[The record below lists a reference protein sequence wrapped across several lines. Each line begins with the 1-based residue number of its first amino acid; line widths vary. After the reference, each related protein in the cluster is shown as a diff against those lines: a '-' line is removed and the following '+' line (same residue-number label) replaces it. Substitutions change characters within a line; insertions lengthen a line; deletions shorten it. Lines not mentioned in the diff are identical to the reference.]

1 LIHKG
6 KGADKDKDI
15 CANEELILDCHD
27 NNKDTQGKE
36 EMQRSHE
43 VTWISHWVIS
53 SACDVKLE
61 FSFCNETQMLCM
73 Q

>member
-43 VTWISHWVIS
+43 VT
-53 SACDVKLE
+53 
-61 FSFCNETQMLCM
+61 
-73 Q
+73 